1 MSGRYTRLVSIDEK
15 RWSEDCPLLFLK
27 GALLKDTRTE
37 RNILQLKFQA
47 LSRKRIK
54 AFEVWYEAY
63 SLGDEKLESKKF
75 SYLDL
80 SLAINDVVGE
90 DIPIYMDKAESRIFI
105 LSVTAVYYEDGSH
118 WTGNA
123 ELQKIENQILVQDGL
138 DYSLAQQFER
148 EYKKKSDGTVESMYY
163 LPVFKESYWLCSCG
177 ALNPDKENRCRECK
191 ITKEDLIE
199 INDEEFLRNNLLDYI
214 QKEKETKEREEQE
227 RKGLERREEE
237 EKQKRHTK
245 YIKYTKVMSVIAG
258 AVVVVILFIT
268 LAAKVIIPN
277 QKYSSANSAFDS
289 GDYETAIHLYE
300 ELGNYKE
307 SRSKFLESKYSLAKK
322 FMEAKKYSES
332 MEEFKKIEDYKD
344 AKDLIV
350 LCGRF
355 IRYDEAI
362 SLAKSGR
369 YEAALIKIKSLPNN
383 FSDKE
388 KLELEYV
395 QIQSKIFYDAKD
407 YISTYKLLRQY
418 DIKNDLFM
426 ESCYRIA
433 LSYKKNKKYEK
444 AITYFQETGNYKKSK
459 SHIINCEKTIS
470 YNNAVDLME
479 QGKLN
484 KAIKLF
490 SKVGRDFKKVN
501 QFLALCM
508 KYKHYAGVWK
518 CYKHSIIHDDG
529 EIYNGDYSASDE
541 NMICKVCIS
550 KKGKVI
556 LYFDGEKAKLKG
568 NIAEWYYYGKSI
580 NKFNLST
587 GYRTLQL
594 YYCDGSK
601 SDLYTYQYK
610 VK

>member
-1 MSGRYTRLVSIDEK
+1 MSERYTRLVSIDEK

-37 RNILQLKFQA
+37 RNILQLKFQS

-90 DIPIYMDKAESRIFI
+90 DVPIYMDKAESRSFK
-105 LSVTAVYYEDGSH
+105 LSVAAVYYEDGSR

-123 ELQKIENQILVQDGL
+123 ELQKIENQILMQDGL
-138 DYSLAQQFER
+138 DYNLAQQFER
-148 EYKKKSDGTVESMYY
+148 EYKKKSDRKVESMYY

-177 ALNPDKENRCRECK
+177 ALNPDKENRCRKCK
-191 ITKEDLIE
+191 VTKEDLIV
-199 INDEEFLRNNLLDYI
+199 IKNEEFLRNNLLDYV
-214 QKEKETKEREEQE
+214 QKEKESNEREEQE
-227 RKGLERREEE
+227 SKALEQRAEG
-237 EKQKRHTK
+237 EKQKRHIK
-245 YIKYTKVMSVIAG
+245 YIKYTKAMSVIAG
-258 AVVVVILFIT
+258 AVAVVILFIT
-268 LAAKVIIPN
+268 LANKVIIPN

-289 GDYETAIHLYE
+289 GDYETAINMYE

-307 SRSKFLESKYSLAKK
+307 SKNKLLESKYCFAKK

-332 MEEFKKIEDYKD
+332 IEEFKKIEDYKD

-350 LCGRF
+350 SCDRS

-369 YEAALIKIKSLPNN
+369 YEAALIKIKSLPND
-383 FSDKE
+383 FLDKE

-395 QIQSKIFYDAKD
+395 QIQSKTFYDVKD
-407 YISTYKLLRQY
+407 YESTYKLLRQY

-426 ESCYRIA
+426 ESCYQVA
-433 LSYKKNKKYEK
+433 LSYKKSKKYEN
-444 AITYFQETGNYKKSK
+444 AITCFQEIKNYKKSR

-479 QGKLN
+479 QGELN
-484 KAIKLF
+484 KATKLF
-490 SKVGRDFKKVN
+490 SKVGKGFKKVN
-501 QFLALCM
+501 QFLALCT
-508 KYKHYAGVWK
+508 KYKRYVGIWK
-518 CYKHSIIHDDG
+518 CYKHSIIQDG
-529 EIYNGDYSASDE
+529 DIYNGDYSASDE

-550 KKGKVI
+550 KKGKVN
-556 LYFDGEKAKLKG
+556 LYFDGEKAKLSG
-568 NIAEWYYYGKSI
+568 NIATWHYVGKNI

-587 GYRTLQL
+587 GYRTLQF
-594 YYCDGSK
+594 YNSDGSK